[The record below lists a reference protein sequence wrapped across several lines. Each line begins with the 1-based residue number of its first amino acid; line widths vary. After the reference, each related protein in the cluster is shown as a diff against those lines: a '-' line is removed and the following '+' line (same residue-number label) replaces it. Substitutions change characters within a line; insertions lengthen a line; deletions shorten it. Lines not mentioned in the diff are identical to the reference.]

1 MGQGTVKDAGGAP
14 EKIAVAGRRL
24 AGFRVVP
31 AIGLLFLLFL
41 LSCVFSPAIA
51 SDDIDRLVAQTV
63 KAYGGEKALRTSTA
77 VRHTGQ
83 VTSRMRGGASGSIVR
98 EFERPDKLR
107 VVIRYASETEDRV
120 YDGKTGWRQGKI
132 VTGPPLDAMV
142 LQAARMDLPLILL
155 DRKRDLVDQ
164 GRAVY
169 EGKEVRTLELP
180 LGNELRLTVDID
192 PSSGR
197 IVRSSGKGGGGMGG
211 MPLEFITSYM
221 DYRVVDGILYPFREG
236 NFANGFV
243 TGETTLSKVE
253 ALKSLPP
260 GSFRP

>member
-1 MGQGTVKDAGGAP
+1 MHSKRIAP
-14 EKIAVAGRRL
+14 
-24 AGFRVVP
+24 F
-31 AIGLLFLLFL
+31 IGLLFFLFHG
-41 LSCVFSPAIA
+41 FSTAVA
-51 SDDIDRLVAQTV
+51 SGDLDRLVAQTV
-63 KAYGGEKALRTSTA
+63 KAYGGEDALRNAPS

-83 VTSRMRGGASGSIVR
+83 VTSRMRGGAAGNIVR
-98 EFERPDKLR
+98 EFERPNRLR
-107 VVIRYASETEDRV
+107 VVIRYGSETEDRV

-155 DRKRDLVDQ
+155 DRKRDLVDH

-192 PSSGR
+192 PVSGR
-197 IVRSSGKGGGGMGG
+197 IVRSSGRGGGGKGG

-221 DYRVVDGILYPFREG
+221 EYKVVDGILYPFREG

-243 TGETTLSKVE
+243 TGETTLLKVE
-253 ALKSLPP
+253 ALKSFPQ
-260 GSFRP
+260 GTFRP